1 LTARRL
7 MVALFLF
14 ALLAALALTVQSG
27 GTTGFDRAIGSA
39 LVLRQGSSPDALIRF
54 LQAVSWVGGG
64 TQRYIIVL
72 ALALLLGFWHRWRS
86 GGVLIAASVTSNM
99 VSEGLKDW
107 IARPRPDMVPH
118 LDHVNSLSFPSGHA
132 ASAALVYLLF
142 AALAPKGHRVAWFG
156 FALLFMILTGWSRVA
171 LGVHWPSD
179 VLGGWLLGSGFALL
193 GVILVRWREQTA
205 G

>member
-7 MVALFLF
+7 SI
-14 ALLAALALTVQSG
+14 ALALFAALSALALAVQAG
-27 GTTGFDRAIGSA
+27 GTMGLDRAIASA
-39 LVLRQGSSPDALIRF
+39 LVLRRGVSPDGLIAF

-72 ALALLLGFWHRWRS
+72 VLALTLGFWHRWRS
-86 GGVLIAASVTSNM
+86 GGVLIAASVASNM

-107 IARPRPDMVPH
+107 VARPRPDMVPH
-118 LDHVNSLSFPSGHA
+118 LDSVNSLSFPSGHA
-132 ASAALVYLLF
+132 TSAALVYLLF
-142 AALAPKGHRVAWFG
+142 AALAPKGHRGAWLG
-156 FALLFMILTGWSRVA
+156 FAVLFMVLTGWSRIA

-179 VLGGWLLGSGFALL
+179 VLGGWMLGSAFALL
-193 GVILVRWREQTA
+193 GVTLVRWRDRIS